1 MEDLT
6 EYLEESRI
14 PLEEKVKQYLDVERE
29 MRLLEVDMLSM
40 EPQHVDEDYP
50 QEEQQQAEQRLQ
62 VLVQHYEALQQEII
76 DLLPGENRLVEINL
90 GYGPSSV
97 GYFTTDP
104 DTYQPLDKPVLRVI
118 H

>member
-6 EYLEESRI
+6 EYLQENRI
-14 PLEEKVKQYLDVERE
+14 PLEEKVKEYLGVERE
-29 MRLLEVDMLSM
+29 IRLLEVDMLSM
-40 EPQHVDEDYP
+40 EPQHVDEEHP
-50 QEEQQQAEQRLQ
+50 QNERLHIEQQLH
-62 VLVQHYEALQQEII
+62 VLVQHYKTLQQEVIA
-76 DLLPGENRLVEINL
+76 LLPGENKLVELDL

-104 DTYQPLDKPVLRVI
+104 DTYQPLDQPVLRVI